1 MSEGG
6 MAQVMTQGNCLG
18 QVLIQVQG
26 TGDGTGYLR
35 DLKGMG
41 QASYIMVAQWGNKD
55 LCLVLEAAKGLGMD
69 DAVPV
74 ALESG
79 TDWAG
84 LFRPETAP
92 RLLAFR
98 RIGGKTCL
106 SFFSRLTNI
115 KPANH

>member
-1 MSEGG
+1 
-6 MAQVMTQGNCLG
+6 MAQVMTQGNCLS

-35 DLKGMG
+35 DLEGMG
-41 QASYIMVAQWGNKD
+41 QAGYIVVAQGGNKD
-55 LCLVLEAAKGLGMD
+55 LRLVLETAEGLGMD
-69 DAVPV
+69 DAIPV

-79 TDWAG
+79 TDGAG
-84 LFRPETAP
+84 LFRLETTP

-98 RIGGKTCL
+98 RIGGKACL